1 MDEKKVT
8 FTYTGNEE
16 LSGLY
21 RNEGYRKNLEKNFT
35 DIYNIYAFIFD
46 MHSIE
51 WYSDYVACGNDLN
64 DEEKRD
70 IWITNKA
77 RVIVE
82 TMNAIPDLRRRCRG
96 ATFDLSDRGQFLMRL
111 NDGVTLT
118 MTAEP
123 VENN

>member
-1 MDEKKVT
+1 MDEKKVA

-21 RNEGYRKNLEKNFT
+21 RNEGYRKNLEKFFT
-35 DIYNIYAFIFD
+35 DIYNIYASIFD
-46 MHSIE
+46 LHSIE

-77 RVIVE
+77 RVITE
-82 TMNAIPDLRRRCRG
+82 TMNAIPDLCRRYRG

-118 MTAEP
+118 MTVEP
-123 VENN
+123 VESK